1 MGFPRREIEI
11 DVLEFLPVGIKKSI
25 DITHKYY
32 LVLIIIFIRYLGRYN
47 FLNPVSHTANF
58 QLYLILILR
67 EGGFFAY
74 FWLYSRPGKNIEAVL
89 NWFMKPYRFPEAFQG
104 TANVMDHIDKKVH
117 PWLDMTMMV
126 SNGNDT

>member
-1 MGFPRREIEI
+1 MY
-11 DVLEFLPVGIKKSI
+11 SY
-25 DITHKYY
+25 TY
-32 LVLIIIFIRYLGRYN
+32 
-47 FLNPVSHTANF
+47 
-58 QLYLILILR
+58 R